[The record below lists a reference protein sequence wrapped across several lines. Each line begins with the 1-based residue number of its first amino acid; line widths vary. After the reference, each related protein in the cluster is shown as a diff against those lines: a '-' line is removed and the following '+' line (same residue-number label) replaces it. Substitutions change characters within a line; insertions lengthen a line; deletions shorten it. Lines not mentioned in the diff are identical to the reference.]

1 MFCCHFV
8 EEALGELSNR
18 PTFGRSVACNHAVG
32 VFRHCQRL
40 PHRSVYRR
48 LGKLLGDRI
57 RELHTLHAGKTDRLL
72 NFRWRSIQ
80 TLQYD
85 VEDVGRLFESLVEPG
100 RCQGFENIMALEIL
114 PPFQEKADDL
124 LEEAR
129 IPTDTLQNSAGLR
142 LGEARKAVL

>member
-1 MFCCHFV
+1 MFCRHFV

-18 PTFGRSVACNHAVG
+18 STFGRSVARNHAVG
-32 VFRHCQRL
+32 VFRHSERL
-40 PHRSVYRR
+40 PHGSVYRR
-48 LGKLLGDRI
+48 LGKLLGHRI

-72 NFRWRSIQ
+72 NFRWSSNQ
-80 TLQYD
+80 ALQHD
-85 VEDVGRLFESLVEPG
+85 VEDVCRPFESLVEPVW
-100 RCQGFENIMALEIL
+100 RQGLGNETPLEVFV
-114 PPFQEKADDL
+114 PFYEKADDL